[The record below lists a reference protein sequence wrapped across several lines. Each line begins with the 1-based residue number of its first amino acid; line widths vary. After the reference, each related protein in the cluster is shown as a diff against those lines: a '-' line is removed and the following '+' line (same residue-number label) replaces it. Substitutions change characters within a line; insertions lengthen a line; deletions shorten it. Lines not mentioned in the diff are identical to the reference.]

1 MSSVRH
7 ANDIGPV
14 CLVKAP
20 SVPRFSELQL
30 LLESARGELVRAFVR
45 EAALTESV
53 PGPIAS
59 LIADDTVQ
67 AWMALCALG
76 SGCDRA
82 RITLVCSR
90 REVRSRILL
99 HGHSR
104 FSNVAA
110 SLAERIRR
118 DAGISCHEHGI
129 DGWEVSLHRSLTAN
143 DEPPPSAAETL
154 LSTPAVP
161 AAARDY
167 LVDLPKQSDAAAI
180 ARCFLE
186 VYGHHYVHPEVFS
199 THRYW
204 DKVESGELV
213 PAVARDDKGEV
224 IGHVALEREP
234 GALVAE
240 RGEAVVLSAFRGHHL
255 LERMTERLS
264 EEAPKRGLHGI
275 YAEPLTVH
283 TFSQRNDE
291 RAGMP
296 VCAVLLGANPES
308 FRPKDVPCPTAG
320 QRQSYLR
327 TFRFVQPPAVRTI
340 HAPAPYQAML
350 RKIYASLGVTVSIA
364 APADVAAPE
373 SHTSIKVNDRGYGVI
388 HFERIGP
395 EAAIELSQA
404 LRDVR
409 ALGASSVQ
417 LSAPV
422 GDPGLPLLTDAA
434 RGLGFFFCGLGPA
447 FADGADTFLL
457 QSLSEPLDTGK
468 LQLFTDLAK
477 ELVAFIDRDRAATA
491 QKI

>member
-1 MSSVRH
+1 MS
-7 ANDIGPV
+7 
-14 CLVKAP
+14 AP
-20 SVPRFSELQL
+20 
-30 LLESARGELVRAFVR
+30 
-45 EAALTESV
+45 
-53 PGPIAS
+53 
-59 LIADDTVQ
+59 
-67 AWMALCALG
+67 
-76 SGCDRA
+76 
-82 RITLVCSR
+82 
-90 REVRSRILL
+90 
-99 HGHSR
+99 
-104 FSNVAA
+104 AA
-110 SLAERIRR
+110 S
-118 DAGISCHEHGI
+118 
-129 DGWEVSLHRSLTAN
+129 
-143 DEPPPSAAETL
+143 
-154 LSTPAVP
+154 

-167 LVDLPKQSDAAAI
+167 LVDLPQKSDAPAI

-186 VYGHHYVHPEVFS
+186 VYGHHYVHSEVFS

-213 PAVARDDKGEV
+213 PAVARDGQGEV

-234 GALVAE
+234 GARVAE
-240 RGEAVVLSAFRGHHL
+240 RGEAVVLSAYRGHHL

-264 EEAPKRGLHGI
+264 EEAPKHGLHGI
-275 YAEPLTVH
+275 YAEPLTIH

-308 FRPKDVPCPTAG
+308 FRPKGVPCPTAG

-327 TFRFVQPPAVRTI
+327 TFRFVQQPAARTI
-340 HAPAPYQAML
+340 HAPAPYREML
-350 RKIYASLGVTVSIA
+350 LKIYASLGVTVSVA
-364 APADVAAPE
+364 APAGAAAPE
-373 SHTSIKVNDRGYGVI
+373 SRTGIKVNDRGYGVI

-395 EAAIELSQA
+395 QAAIELGQA

-457 QSLSEPLDTGK
+457 QWLSEPLDTGK
-468 LQLFTDLAK
+468 LQLFTDLTK
-477 ELVAFIDRDRAATA
+477 ELVAFIDRDRVATA
-491 QKI
+491 QKV